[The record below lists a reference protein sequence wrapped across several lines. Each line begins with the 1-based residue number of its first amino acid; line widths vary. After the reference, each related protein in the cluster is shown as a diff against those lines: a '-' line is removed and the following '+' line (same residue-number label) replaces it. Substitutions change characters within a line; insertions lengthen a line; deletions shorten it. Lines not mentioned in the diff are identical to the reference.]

1 MRNFNHKKAVQAL
14 NLLAVWRGGQI
25 NKMLA
30 LKLIWLAD
38 RLHLRK
44 YGRPILG
51 DNYVAME
58 NGPVP
63 SKTRDLLQ
71 RNQITFSPDILN
83 YCSEF
88 LETIGGYDYKSVK
101 NPIERVFSKSDIEAL
116 TAVFQVYGNLHKY
129 ALRDLSHQFPEWSK
143 WEQGFKQHQYK
154 SQKMDY
160 KDFFESAGDNHPLF
174 RDDDEILKLVEKLY
188 LREDKAL

>member
-1 MRNFNHKKAVQAL
+1 MSNFNHKKAVQAL
-14 NLLAVWRGGQI
+14 NLLAVWRGGAI

-44 YGRPILG
+44 YGRPIVG
-51 DNYVAME
+51 DKYIAMG

-71 RNQITFSPDILN
+71 NNAIPFKPGTLD
-83 YCSEF
+83 YAVEF
-88 LETIGGYDYKSVK
+88 LQSTQYDYKSIKETVS
-101 NPIERVFSKSDIEAL
+101 IVFSKSDLEAL
-116 TAVFQVYGNLHKY
+116 TAVFAAYGNLHKY
-129 ALRDLSHQFPEWSK
+129 ALRDLSHEFPEWSK
-143 WEQGFKQHQYK
+143 WEKGFKENQYK
-154 SQKMDY
+154 SHAMDY
-160 KDFFESAGDNHPLF
+160 KDFFESAGDKHPLF
-174 RDDDEILKLVEKLY
+174 KDDDEILKLVERLY